1 VVRPDITQERQMS
14 LTKLMCLAFVA
25 LSFIFA
31 TFNFAI
37 IVSIMSFS
45 WGIVS
50 GCFLGPYLWGA
61 LL

>member
-1 VVRPDITQERQMS
+1 MS